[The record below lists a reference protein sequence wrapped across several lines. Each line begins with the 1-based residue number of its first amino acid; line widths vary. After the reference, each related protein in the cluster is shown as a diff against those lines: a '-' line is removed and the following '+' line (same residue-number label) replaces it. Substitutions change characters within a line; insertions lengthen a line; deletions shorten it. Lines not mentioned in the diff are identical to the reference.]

1 MQPPLASLRLVCEGS
16 RAEAGSSLQQQSNK
30 SLISELTMSA
40 TVVSRGV
47 LCLPDGRHDAS
58 YEGRGAHRDVY
69 RIGDI
74 IMKLTKLTKENA
86 IGSNRL
92 EAEAL
97 KQTNDL
103 EQTPRLLFQGTCII
117 ESRQFRNSQNN
128 CITQSVSCLLMSY
141 VGPSFDK
148 LMHRCFG
155 TPYDHTVAN
164 FWVSAYQQLGIMCI
178 DGRSR
183 KIAYSDLRT
192 ANIST
197 LCDPNRHTPGCSI
210 SCVICDAEGVTLGE
224 HTRSVF
230 NGCCDNMIADFEL
243 QCSMALD
250 PSWKFMGAS
259 INRFFCNFFKSHGD
273 VEMDVVRNTFIS
285 RVKLLWADICKEYSR
300 RRVVAPQPQ
309 LPLQLVA
316 QHYAATVSDREE
328 QALGVAPWRPEG
340 HAHVPSAWSAPQTS
354 VVVAQPLRKQQEEQ
368 QAVSAYASKHY
379 ANATVSA
386 FSPTRVAAVSTT
398 DSLVVRDS
406 VPPPPPP
413 GSPPSVSRSFVEAA
427 VPRLG
432 DVPDPAS
439 GQLLCGHRAN
449 ARQPDCEVCKY
460 FDTDS
465 KTNVTES
472 AIPLKKFTPDT
483 EPSIEGPRLACGHL
497 VEDTQKDCLV
507 CDKHCASKKAGSKVV
522 AGSSSNC
529 NVSRLSCSDW
539 LDGHREHGE
548 VCQKHYAEKET
559 VATASQVS
567 MSAPVIL
574 ASTMDP
580 LQARLCLHTEFK
592 KECMVCVEH
601 QARVNNDVSAQSE
614 IRHFVCTGQKLQQS
628 LTVVIEDDAV
638 SEGGAAEKQSEG
650 SAAEIVTFAA
660 EEKKFEVEDEC
671 ASGGSVA
678 VSTNLWVNY
687 KPTLDPRRENRPEE
701 LYAEPLSQVVANE
714 IERQRS
720 SKFRGE
726 GRFQEDREGRI
737 CWDDRV
743 KAKNFPREPAMTR
756 AQSDDIGRLCKL
768 IYFALHNVLDRVP
781 LNFSGGKIRR
791 VRDESEFK
799 KFGMAMR
806 VFRHIS
812 RFTYTEEQWCEPKAV
827 FDAVLI
833 EFDHLCGKYHGNTGI
848 KGFEFADDY
857 ERDFLARMITR
868 AFLAHDLCYG
878 RSYGFAYGRAVLLPR
893 DQ

>member
-1 MQPPLASLRLVCEGS
+1 MTQPPLASLRLVCEGS

-40 TVVSRGV
+40 TVVSHGV

-74 IMKLTKLTKENA
+74 IMKLSIFSKENT

-92 EAEAL
+92 EAAAL
-97 KQTNDL
+97 KTTNDL
-103 EQTPRLLFQGTCII
+103 QQTPRLLFEGTCNI
-117 ESRQFRNSQNN
+117 ESKQFRNSRSN
-128 CITQSVSCLLMSY
+128 CITHTVSCLLMTY

-155 TPYDHTVAN
+155 NPYDHTVAN
-164 FWVSAYQQLGIMCI
+164 FWVSAYQQLGVMCI
-178 DGRSR
+178 DGRSH
-183 KIAYSDLRT
+183 KIAYSDLHT

-197 LCDPNRHTPGCSI
+197 LCDPYSHSPGQTVLS
-210 SCVICDAEGVTLGE
+210 VVCDAEGVALGE
-224 HTRSVF
+224 YSRSVF
-230 NGCCDNMIADFEL
+230 NGCCDNMIADFVL
-243 QCSMALD
+243 QCNMARD
-250 PSWKFMGAS
+250 PSWKFMAAS
-259 INRFFCNFFKSHGD
+259 ITKFLGNFFKSHGNVEID
-273 VEMDVVRNTFIS
+273 VLRNSFIS
-285 RVKLLWADICKEYSR
+285 RVRLLWADICKEYSR
-300 RRVVAPQPQ
+300 RRAVAPQPQ
-309 LPLQLVA
+309 LPLQLSA
-316 QHYAATVSDREE
+316 QHYAATVSVRDE

-340 HAHVPSAWSAPQTS
+340 HAHVPSAWSAVQTS
-354 VVVAQPLRKQQEEQ
+354 LVVAQPLDKQQEEQ

-379 ANATVSA
+379 ANAAASV
-386 FSPTRVAAVSTT
+386 FSPTRVAAASTT
-398 DSLVVRDS
+398 DSVVVRDS

-413 GSPPSVSRSFVEAA
+413 GSPPSSSRPSVEAT

-432 DVPDPAS
+432 DVPDPAF
-439 GQLLCGHRAN
+439 GQLICGHRAN

-460 FDTDS
+460 FDTDA
-465 KTNVTES
+465 KADVIES
-472 AIPLKKFTPDT
+472 AIPLKKYAPDT
-483 EPSIEGPRLACGHL
+483 EPSFEGPRLACGHL
-497 VEDTQKDCLV
+497 VDDSQKDCLV

-529 NVSRLSCSDW
+529 NVSRRSCSDW
-539 LDGHREHGE
+539 LDGHRADGE

-559 VATASQVS
+559 VATARQVS

-574 ASTMDP
+574 AATMDP

-592 KECMVCVEH
+592 KDCMVCVEH
-601 QARVNNDVSAQSE
+601 QARVNSDESAQSE
-614 IRHFVCTGQKLQQS
+614 IRHFVYTGQKLQQS
-628 LTVVIEDDAV
+628 LEVVTEDDAV
-638 SEGGAAEKQSEG
+638 SESDTAEKQTSTFQG
-650 SAAEIVTFAA
+650 AETSAA
-660 EEKKFEVEDEC
+660 EEKKFEAEDEC
-671 ASGGSVA
+671 VNSA
-678 VSTNLWVNY
+678 VSTNPWANY
-687 KPTLDPRRENRPEE
+687 KPTLASRRENKPEE
-701 LYAEPLSQVVANE
+701 LYAGPLSQVVADE

-743 KAKNFPREPAMTR
+743 KAQNFPREPAMTR

-781 LNFSGGKIRR
+781 LNPKGGKVRR

-806 VFRHIS
+806 IFRYIS
-812 RFTYTEEQWCEPKAV
+812 GFTYTEEQWCEPKAV
-827 FDAVLI
+827 LDAALI
-833 EFDHLCGKYHGNTGI
+833 EFDHLCGKHFGNTCI
-848 KGFEFADDY
+848 KGFEFVDEY

-878 RSYGFAYGRAVLLPR
+878 RSYGFAYGKAVLLPR
-893 DQ
+893 DR